1 MVHANWTAS
10 ACFVLSCAAGVLLW
24 QIVVT
29 ILWPLHH
36 DQSIEVL
43 ETAGNRGIEEIFG
56 NPCAWNPTWDSS
68 AGSTAIEFARTFSE
82 AIPSIKARLKKQKV
96 SADFRY
102 ALTAIIHFRCGDV
115 PFDRTKTMQLPQQC
129 FYDFVAKEIIRLGDG
144 VKEVVIMLCTDHF
157 DKNNDQHLPPLE
169 TRDRKCHEWAGVQLD
184 WLHKRLRN
192 TGVAVRRMPICIGDL
207 QATYSA
213 FSGSALLV
221 SLGGSF
227 SFLPGITKGKRFIQQ
242 SYDPS
247 GCSFCKELHEHV
259 HWTIPSKFCSVR
271 HADVA
276 DYSTFTLT

>member
-1 MVHANWTAS
+1 MTHANWKTL
-10 ACFVLSCAAGVLLW
+10 ACSVTSCAAGILLW

-29 ILWPLHH
+29 ILWPLRH
-36 DQSIEVL
+36 DIEVL

-56 NPCAWNPTWDSS
+56 NACAWNPTWDSS
-68 AGSTAIEFARTFSE
+68 AGSTAIEFARTFSD
-82 AIPSIKARLKKQKV
+82 AIPSIKERLEEQGV
-96 SADFRY
+96 TADVRY
-102 ALTAIIHFRCGDV
+102 ASTAVVHFRCGDV
-115 PFDRTKTMQLPQQC
+115 PFDISLTMQLPKQC
-129 FYDFVAKEIIRLGDG
+129 FYDFVAKEIIRLG
-144 VKEVVIMLCTDHF
+144 VKEVVMMLCTDHF

-169 TRDRKCHEWAGVQLD
+169 TRDRKCNEWAGVQLN

-192 TGVAVRRMPICIGDL
+192 TGVAVRRMPICISDL

-227 SFLPGITKGKRFIQQ
+227 SFLPGITKGKRFIQH

-247 GCSFCKELHEHV
+247 GCSFCKELHRHV

-271 HADVA
+271 HTDVA
-276 DYSTFTLT
+276 DYSTFILT

>member
-1 MVHANWTAS
+1 MVHANWGAL
-10 ACFVLSCAAGVLLW
+10 ACSVLSGVAGVLLW

-29 ILWPLHH
+29 SLWPLHH
-36 DQSIEVL
+36 DTEVL
-43 ETAGNRGIEEIFG
+43 ETAGNRGIAEIFG
-56 NPCAWNPTWDSS
+56 NPAAWNPTWDSS
-68 AGSTAIEFARTFSE
+68 AGCTAIEFARTFSD
-82 AIPSIKARLKKQKV
+82 AIPSIKARLEKQGV
-96 SADFRY
+96 TADVIY
-102 ALTAIIHFRCGDV
+102 ASTAVIHFRCGDV
-115 PFDRTKTMQLPQQC
+115 PFDRTPTMQLPKQC
-129 FYDFVAKEIIRLGDG
+129 FYDFVAKEIIRLG
-144 VKEVVIMLCTDHF
+144 VKEVVMMLCTDHF

-169 TRDRKCHEWAGVQLD
+169 TRDRKCNEWAGVQLD

-192 TGVAVRRMPICIGDL
+192 TGVAVRRMPICISDL

-247 GCSFCKELHEHV
+247 GCSFCKELHQHV

-271 HADVA
+271 HTDVA
-276 DYSTFTLT
+276 DYSTFILT